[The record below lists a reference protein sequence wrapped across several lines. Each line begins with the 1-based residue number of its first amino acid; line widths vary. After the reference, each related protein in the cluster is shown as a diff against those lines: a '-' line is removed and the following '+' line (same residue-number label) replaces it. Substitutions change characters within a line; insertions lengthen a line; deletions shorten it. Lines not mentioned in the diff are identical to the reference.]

1 METDDR
7 IRSLFGPT
15 PRRFLVTGAAG
26 FIGSHLVETLLRC
39 GQCVVGLDNFVSGTR
54 SNLSE
59 VLGAFA
65 PGVLCRF
72 RFVDG
77 DIRDADAC
85 ADAML
90 GVDVVLHQAALASVP
105 RSIEDPESFHSVNVD
120 GFRTVLA
127 GAHAAGVERIVFASS
142 SSVYGDDT
150 SDEKTEE
157 RIGRPL
163 SPYAATKR
171 IDEVEA
177 ATFQRAHGMKIVGLR
192 YFNVFGPRQN
202 PAGPYAAVIPRWIEN
217 LLHGEPC
224 VVFGDGSASRDFCFV
239 DNVVQANFLAAC
251 LPTTA
256 IVHDVFNVACGE
268 QTDLLE
274 LFDAIRGGIAL
285 YQPHV
290 AAAALRFDPP
300 RPGDIPHSLASI
312 ERARRTFGYEPS
324 FDLWN
329 GLSKTIAW
337 YMLRSARTARSES
350 HGTTHA

>member
-7 IRSLFGPT
+7 IRSLFGVT

-26 FIGSHLVETLLRC
+26 FIGSHLVETLLRL

-72 RFVDG
+72 RFVEG
-77 DIRDADAC
+77 DIRDANAC
-85 ADAML
+85 ADAMH

-120 GFRTVLA
+120 GFRLLLA
-127 GAHAAGVERIVFASS
+127 SAHSAGVERIVFASS

-150 SDEKTEE
+150 SGKKIED
-157 RIGRPL
+157 RIGQPL

-177 ATFQRAHGMKIVGLR
+177 ASFERARGTKLVGLR

-217 LLHGEPC
+217 LLHGEQC

-251 LPTTA
+251 LPSSA

-268 QTDLLE
+268 KTCLLD
-274 LFDAIRGGIAL
+274 LFDAIRSGVAV
-285 YQPHV
+285 YQPGA

-312 ERARRTFGYEPS
+312 ERAKKTLGYEPS

-329 GLSKTIAW
+329 GLGRTIAW
-337 YMLRSARTARSES
+337 YMLRTTRTAKPES

>member
-7 IRSLFGPT
+7 IRVLLGST

-26 FIGSHLVETLLRC
+26 FIGSHLVETLLRL
-39 GQCVVGLDNFVSGTR
+39 GQCVVGLDNFTTGTR

-59 VLGAFA
+59 ALGTFA

-72 RFVDG
+72 RFVEG
-77 DIRDADAC
+77 DIRDPSAC
-85 ADAML
+85 ADAMQ
-90 GVDVVLHQAALASVP
+90 GVDIVLHQAALASVP

-120 GFRTVLA
+120 GFRTLLA
-127 GAHAAGVERIVFASS
+127 SAHAGGAERIVFASS

-150 SDEKTEE
+150 SDEKLEE

-163 SPYAATKR
+163 SPYAATKQ
-171 IDEVEA
+171 IDEIEA
-177 ATFQRAHGMKIVGLR
+177 AAFQRIHDTKVVGLR

-217 LLHGEPC
+217 LLHGDQC

-239 DNVVQANFLAAC
+239 DNVVQANIRAAC
-251 LPTTA
+251 LPDSHV
-256 IVHDVFNVACGE
+256 VHDAFNVACGE
-268 QTDLLE
+268 KTRLLE
-274 LFDAIRGGIAL
+274 LFDAIRSGVSV
-285 YQPHV
+285 YQPS
-290 AAAALRFDPP
+290 AAMAALRFDPP

-312 ERARRTFGYEPS
+312 RRARSTLGYEPS
-324 FDLWN
+324 FSLWN
-329 GLSKTIAW
+329 GLSRTIAW
-337 YMLRSARTARSES
+337 YVLRSARTARSES